1 MYGDYSGNT
10 KPVMEQCIWRWKP
23 VHFQCRCSGS
33 RRDRLNDHFFPAFYD
48 KIIRYQKQ
56 LKKLFSHRPTREDV
70 LKNIRNPPG
79 EIIIIVATV
88 SLPWNNVFG
97 GENLP
102 TFLVGAVAAA
112 VSSMAIFCCLL
123 RHNHTQSE
131 AAKKAVLPL

>member
-1 MYGDYSGNT
+1 
-10 KPVMEQCIWRWKP
+10 
-23 VHFQCRCSGS
+23 
-33 RRDRLNDHFFPAFYD
+33 
-48 KIIRYQKQ
+48 
-56 LKKLFSHRPTREDV
+56 PTREDV

-131 AAKKAVLPL
+131 AAKKAVLPLALVGVDRPRFCRAFVASASFHFRL